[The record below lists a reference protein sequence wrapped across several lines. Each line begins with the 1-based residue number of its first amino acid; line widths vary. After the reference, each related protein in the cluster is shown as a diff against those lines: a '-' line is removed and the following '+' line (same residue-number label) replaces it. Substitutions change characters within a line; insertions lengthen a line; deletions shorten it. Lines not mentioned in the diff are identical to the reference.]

1 MRILVTGVT
10 GFAGSFL
17 ADLLLDSGHD
27 VHGLVHP
34 DSSHQPC
41 PDHERFTALTGNI
54 MVHDEVKE
62 VYSLAKPYLVFHLA
76 GQASPARS
84 WEIPA
89 QTFAVN
95 TGGTANILQAAQLY
109 GQPRVVVVT
118 SSHMYGTSGF
128 DSEVVTEA
136 TRPAPVDP
144 YGVSKWA
151 AGQLVGVYYRR
162 YQLPAI
168 EARPFNHIGPR
179 QTKGFVV
186 PDFASQIAAI
196 KLGLR
201 EPLIKVGNL
210 SPKRDFTDVRDVAE
224 AYRKI
229 GLEGRPG
236 ETYIVCS
243 GKAVSI
249 RSILDKIIE
258 IAGVNVTV
266 EQDPVRVRPVDI
278 NSVVGSYAKL
288 KQETGWQPQ
297 IDLAQSLSD
306 VFSDWLE
313 NLSE

>member
-17 ADLLLDSGHD
+17 AELLLASGHK
-27 VHGLVHP
+27 VYGLVHP

-54 MVHDEVKE
+54 LSRDEVNE
-62 VYSLAKPYLVFHLA
+62 VYGLAKPDLVYHLA
-76 GQASPARS
+76 GQASPYRS
-84 WEIPA
+84 WDIPSR
-89 QTFAVN
+89 TIAVN
-95 TGGTANILQAAQLY
+95 TGGTANILQFAQNN

-118 SSHMYGTSGF
+118 SAHMYGTAGH
-128 DSEVVTEA
+128 DSAVITED
-136 TRPAPVDP
+136 TIPAPADP
-144 YGVSKWA
+144 YGISKWA

-162 YQLPAI
+162 YRLPAI

-179 QTKGFVV
+179 QTRGFVV

-196 KLGLR
+196 KLGLH
-201 EPLIKVGNL
+201 EPVIRVGNL
-210 SPKRDFTDVRDVAE
+210 SARRDFTDVRDVAE

-229 GLEGRPG
+229 GLEGRSG
-236 ETYIVCS
+236 ETYVVCS
-243 GKAVSI
+243 GKVVSI

-266 EQDPVRVRPVDI
+266 EQDPDRAQSSDI
-278 NSVVGSYAKL
+278 NSVVGSYEKL
-288 KQETGWQPQ
+288 KQETGWKPL

-306 VFSDWLE
+306 VYKEWLE
-313 NLSE
+313 SSPE